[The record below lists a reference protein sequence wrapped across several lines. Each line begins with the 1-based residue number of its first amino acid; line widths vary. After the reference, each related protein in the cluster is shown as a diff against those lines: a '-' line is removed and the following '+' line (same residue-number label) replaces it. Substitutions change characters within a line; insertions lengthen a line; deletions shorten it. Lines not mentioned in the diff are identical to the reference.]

1 MGRVNNYNCVM
12 MVDNYDK
19 EYLVKLN
26 NACRAKNIGFLLAG
40 NLGLY
45 GYTFVD
51 FGEAHKVFDAT
62 GEEGKSIHIAGISQ
76 EEVGVVYL
84 HDEKKH
90 GLNDGDTVSFREV
103 KGMTEI
109 NGQQYKITI
118 RDPYTFT
125 IGDTSKFSAYVGG
138 GIATEVKV
146 PVFMKFHSLQK
157 SLSYPYPPDSKEMPI
172 CTWEKFGYPEQLHVV
187 LNGFYQ
193 FWAKHKRLPN
203 NLDEADAA
211 ELVGLCK
218 EWLSSKIDAEGEE
231 FTVEEFNDKLALT
244 AAKFAQTQISPCCS
258 YWGGII
264 TQ

>member
-1 MGRVNNYNCVM
+1 MI
-12 MVDNYDK
+12 VDNYDQ

-103 KGMTEI
+103 KGMT
-109 NGQQYKITI
+109 
-118 RDPYTFT
+118 
-125 IGDTSKFSAYVGG
+125 
-138 GIATEVKV
+138 
-146 PVFMKFHSLQK
+146 
-157 SLSYPYPPDSKEMPI
+157 
-172 CTWEKFGYPEQLHVV
+172 
-187 LNGFYQ
+187 
-193 FWAKHKRLPN
+193 
-203 NLDEADAA
+203 
-211 ELVGLCK
+211 
-218 EWLSSKIDAEGEE
+218 
-231 FTVEEFNDKLALT
+231 
-244 AAKFAQTQISPCCS
+244 
-258 YWGGII
+258 
-264 TQ
+264 